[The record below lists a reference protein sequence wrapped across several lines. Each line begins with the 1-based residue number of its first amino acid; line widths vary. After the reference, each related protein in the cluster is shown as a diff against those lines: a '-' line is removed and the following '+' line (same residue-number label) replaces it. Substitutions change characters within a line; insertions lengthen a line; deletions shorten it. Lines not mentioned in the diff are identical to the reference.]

1 MLNQISIMGRIGK
14 EIEVKTTQSGVSVCN
29 FTVAVDRD
37 YKNGDEKIT
46 DWFDCVAWRGTA
58 DFLQKYAGK
67 GRMVV
72 VHGSMQSRKWEDRDG
87 NKRLNWEIQVQNVYL
102 ADSKRDGAGQAD
114 PAAVQMTELPANEG
128 DLPF

>member
-1 MLNQISIMGRIGK
+1 MLNQISIMGRIGR

-37 YKNGDEKIT
+37 YRNGDEKIT

-58 DFLQKYAGK
+58 EFLQKYAGK

-72 VHGSMQSRKWEDRDG
+72 VNGSMQSRKWEDRDG

-102 ADSKRDGAGQAD
+102 ADSRRDAD
-114 PAAVQMTELPANEG
+114 APAAAELKELPADDEN
-128 DLPF
+128 LPF